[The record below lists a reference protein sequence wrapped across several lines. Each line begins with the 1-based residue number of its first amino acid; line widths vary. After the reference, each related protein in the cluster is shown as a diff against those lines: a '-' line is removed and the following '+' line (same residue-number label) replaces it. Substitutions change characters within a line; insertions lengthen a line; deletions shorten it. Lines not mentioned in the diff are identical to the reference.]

1 MAVFNTKI
9 FDNIDRGASI
19 LEVLMSMAIVAI
31 AIPLVYSQIAETN
44 TNIRDMAIA
53 RNITN
58 LRADVLNF
66 VRLNQDTW
74 PDVAQIRMSE
84 EDLNAISDGISTG
97 FIDKYL
103 INGTSVTDVYL
114 GFKTG
119 STNLHTAN
127 IAHHI
132 GGDAAVV
139 DSDGIAYGRT
149 WAVSAPDFNTGDLIY
164 RITRNVTNED
174 KTKYLH
180 RGSSGEDDLN
190 VMLRDLSMG
199 GYNIYDIGGVFASA
213 LRIKDVTSTFI
224 TTNDLT
230 AQTIYFSNGA
240 NMAGNNV
247 SIKSLRVTDDIIGF
261 RNIYAD
267 KLNTNG
273 YSTSG
278 RIITDRATVT
288 NSVNVATNFNLKSGT
303 TATISG
309 FTGIKTGAVYTAFL
323 LTDEIRFLENFGLTV
338 SGELMMSTNSPI
350 KFGTWLF
357 PSTTPPSFDRFTLGR
372 ASIPALRST
381 KSVEFGPLMTSG
393 WQEYIPANYGLEK

>member
-1 MAVFNTKI
+1 MAVFNTRI
-9 FDNIDRGASI
+9 FDDINRGASI
-19 LEVLMSMAIVAI
+19 LEVLMSMAIVAV
-31 AIPLVYSQIAETN
+31 AMPLVYSQIAETN
-44 TNIRDMAIA
+44 NNIRDMAIA
-53 RNITN
+53 RDITN

-66 VRLNQDTW
+66 IRLNQDTW

-84 EDLNAISDGISTG
+84 EDLNMISDGINTG

-119 STNLHTAN
+119 ATNLHTAN

-132 GGDAAVV
+132 GDDAAIV
-139 DSDGIAYGRT
+139 DADGIAYGRT

-164 RITRNVTNED
+164 RITRNVNSED

-190 VMLRDLSMG
+190 VMMRDLNMG

-213 LRIKDVTSTFI
+213 MRIKDVTSTFV
-224 TTNDLT
+224 TTDDLT

-240 NMAGNNV
+240 NMSGNNV
-247 SIKSLRVTDDIIGF
+247 SIKSLRVTDDINGF
-261 RNIYAD
+261 RNIYAN

-273 YSTSG
+273 YTTSG

-288 NSVNVATNFNLKSGT
+288 NSVNVAANLNLKSS
-303 TATISG
+303 TATTISG
-309 FTGIKTGAVYTAFL
+309 FTGITAGAVYTAFL
-323 LTDEIRFLENFGLTV
+323 LTDEIRFFENFGLTV
-338 SGELMMSTNSPI
+338 SGELMMSTSSPI
-350 KFGTWLF
+350 KLGAWLF
-357 PSTTPPSFDRFTLGR
+357 PSTTPPSFDQLTLAR
-372 ASIPALRST
+372 AAIPAATRA
-381 KSVEFGPLMTSG
+381 VEFGALMRDG
-393 WQEYIPANYGLEK
+393 WQEYVPAGYGEQQ